1 MSALTKC
8 PKCSNENPASAQ
20 FCTKCGYALEAR
32 IRPPANVPLQ
42 IPVYPGT
49 FLGRPADHALARL
62 EPEKRES
69 INRTRTGLG
78 LILLGIVM
86 EAVPTVSFYG
96 ALPLIA
102 GAVLVFLS
110 RRTFGTQHQRYVSR
124 SFILVVAGVFAQFVG
139 SFVVGGLIALSLL
152 NGSDP
157 ATTLSS
163 FFLAL
168 NMILIVID
176 AMIGLG
182 LVFFTYDVQ
191 NATGRAILWAAYSL
205 GVLMNVIFAI
215 MIFSQ
220 VQAVSADVVSQVG
233 TASAPISLIIYRF
246 APWRLLQLIPAI
258 FYAIAYFRSP
268 SGLEK
273 KVVLEPS
280 PATH

>member
-1 MSALTKC
+1 M
-8 PKCSNENPASAQ
+8 
-20 FCTKCGYALEAR
+20 
-32 IRPPANVPLQ
+32 
-42 IPVYPGT
+42 
-49 FLGRPADHALARL
+49 

-69 INRTRTGLG
+69 VNRTRTGLG

-86 EAVPTVSFYG
+86 EAVPTLSFYG

-110 RRTFGTQHQRYVSR
+110 RRTLGAQHQRYVSM
-124 SFILVVAGVFAQFVG
+124 SFILIVGGVFAQFVG
-139 SFVVGGLIALSLL
+139 SFLIGGLIALFLL
-152 NGSDP
+152 NGADP

-168 NMILIVID
+168 NVMLIVID
-176 AMIGLG
+176 GIIGLG
-182 LVFFTYDVQ
+182 LVFFTYDLQ
-191 NATGRAILWAAYSL
+191 NATGRTILWAAYSL
-205 GVLMNVIFAI
+205 GVLMNAIFAI
-215 MIFSQ
+215 VIFSQ

-233 TASAPISLIIYRF
+233 EASAAINLITYRF

-273 KVVLEPS
+273 KAVLEPS
-280 PATH
+280 PTTL